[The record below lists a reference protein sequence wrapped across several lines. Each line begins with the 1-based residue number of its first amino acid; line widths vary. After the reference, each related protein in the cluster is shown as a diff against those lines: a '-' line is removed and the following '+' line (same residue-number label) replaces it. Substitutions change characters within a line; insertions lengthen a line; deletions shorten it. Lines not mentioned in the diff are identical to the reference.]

1 MLRNLA
7 IVSVTSFAM
16 ALAAPTFAQSN
27 SFNPKGTF
35 VDQYGT
41 SFTFSLCGTGG
52 DLCGTLDAL
61 KGKSATPANLT
72 HVGKQVMETT
82 PNGPNSWKGKITA
95 GDLSADVTVTQTSAD
110 TINIQGC
117 RMAILCQT
125 ITYKRQ

>member
-1 MLRNLA
+1 MFKNCA
-7 IVSVTSFAM
+7 IVCLASFAM
-16 ALAAPTFAQSN
+16 AIAAPAFAQGST
-27 SFNPKGTF
+27 FNPKGTF
-35 VDQYGT
+35 ADQYGT
-41 SFTFSLCGTGG
+41 SFTFSLCGAGT
-52 DLCGTLDAL
+52 DLCGTLDVL

-82 PNGPNSWKGKITA
+82 ANGPNSWKGKITA
-95 GDLSADVTVTQTSAD
+95 GDLSAQVTVTQTGPD